1 MRFFAGIAVV
11 AIIITGYVFNIIFI
25 KEGMIEMKIEILG
38 MGCKKCADLYE
49 STKAAIDE
57 LQMNTQISKVEDF
70 KEIMKYGVM
79 TTPALVVDGT
89 VKVWRTSPQ

>member
-1 MRFFAGIAVV
+1 
-11 AIIITGYVFNIIFI
+11 
-25 KEGMIEMKIEILG
+25 MKIEILG

-57 LQMNTQISKVEDF
+57 LQMNAQISKVEDF

-89 VKVWRTSPQ
+89 VKVSGRLPSKEEVKNFLK

>member
-1 MRFFAGIAVV
+1 
-11 AIIITGYVFNIIFI
+11 
-25 KEGMIEMKIEILG
+25 MKIEILG
-38 MGCKKCADLYE
+38 MGCKKCADLYD

-57 LQMNTQISKVEDF
+57 LQMNAQISKVEDF

-89 VKVWRTSPQ
+89 VKSAGKVLSTEDIKKHLT